1 MGGEDLLLE
10 DVIYF
15 FFNLLKIDSKENLEI
30 EVGIVV

>member
-15 FFNLLKIDSKENLEI
+15 FFNLLKMDNKENLEI